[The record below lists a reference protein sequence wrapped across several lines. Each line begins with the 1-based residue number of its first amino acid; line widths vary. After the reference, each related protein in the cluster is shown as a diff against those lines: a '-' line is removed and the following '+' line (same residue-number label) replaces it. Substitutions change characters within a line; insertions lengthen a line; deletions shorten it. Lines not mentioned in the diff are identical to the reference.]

1 MPKKIL
7 GRTNQKK
14 EKSKMESP
22 QEVKVGFEPE
32 RLIFSV
38 GGKEFF
44 LSRGDAVLLFGEE
57 IKREFEAAGFAN
69 LRTLQNLVTISRL
82 LKKGLGYSQISQ
94 AMGYPTEQIT
104 KFFSHENS
112 RPRVETFDPN
122 CFESERQ
129 RQAEGMDFCREADR
143 EPTLAEQK
151 DGKIEFGQI
160 FIDLAQVRSLQKQ
173 GKKDKE
179 IASFFGV
186 DREGFENWM
195 KKNQQY
201 LNLLP

>member
-1 MPKKIL
+1 MLKKIL
-7 GRTNQKK
+7 GKINEEK
-14 EKSKMESP
+14 EGSKMESP

-32 RLIFSV
+32 RLTFSV

-44 LSRGDAVLLFGEE
+44 LSRKDAVLLFGEE

-104 KFFSHENS
+104 KFFSHEMS

-122 CFESERQ
+122 CFESERL
-129 RQAEGMDFCREADR
+129 RQAEGMDFVREADR

-151 DGKIEFGQI
+151 DGEIEFGQI

-179 IASFFGV
+179 IASFLGV
-186 DREGFENWM
+186 DRKEFENWM